1 MITVISSYMIT
12 YDYMITL
19 HDHLFDDFEW
29 LFRVCEMSWGFR
41 EYVTLTT
48 LLVKA
53 VFVVVLLTLETWVKT
68 REDLRLWWLT
78 IIQRFLASTARTCV
92 VVVLRPVSKTRI
104 NDRLLKRLLYSLST
118 LLSFEDKSIVL
129 LLWFPIR
136 FCKKEKKR
144 LEWAFVSSSFWVLCV
159 LLCVL
164 LFMLEL
170 PSVLCASLFSHV
182 LLHRLFLSSFC
193 LCFRRPLS
201 HVVVRTLDTEHF
213 LRPLICN
220 KSLDATSPFSES
232 CYFSCLHNENDVTK
246 KDVSRHGKECTPDC
260 LARKKTSPV
269 CDYFLHSSFLWTMF
283 VLLVFPTPLFRDHC
297 LTDEDVKTTKWSP
310 WPKEEVPHDFPFV
323 LVISGVSLCL

>member
-1 MITVISSYMIT
+1 MSPLLIVYSTLIRGQVHCF
-12 YDYMITL
+12 ITL
-19 HDHLFDDFEW
+19 ISYSFLQKGKE
-29 LFRVCEMSWGFR
+29 
-41 EYVTLTT
+41 
-48 LLVKA
+48 
-53 VFVVVLLTLETWVKT
+53 KT
-68 REDLRLWWLT
+68 R
-78 IIQRFLASTARTCV
+78 
-92 VVVLRPVSKTRI
+92 VS
-104 NDRLLKRLLYSLST
+104 
-118 LLSFEDKSIVL
+118 
-129 LLWFPIR
+129 IR
-136 FCKKEKKR
+136 FILILGSLR
-144 LEWAFVSSSFWVLCV
+144 SSLRSPFHARVAVSSLCV
-159 LLCVL
+159 SFLSCFV
-164 LFMLEL
+164 
-170 PSVLCASLFSHV
+170 A
-182 LLHRLFLSSFC
+182 RLFLSSFC